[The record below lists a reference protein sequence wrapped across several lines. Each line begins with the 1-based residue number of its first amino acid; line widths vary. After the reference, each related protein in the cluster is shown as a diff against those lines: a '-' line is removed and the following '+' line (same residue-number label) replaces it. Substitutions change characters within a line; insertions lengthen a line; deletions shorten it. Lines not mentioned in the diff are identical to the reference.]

1 LAIDLFPIYG
11 PIGVLFLRMAIGS
24 ALLCLLYR
32 AEVVGALHKAPLG
45 ILLLG
50 LTMVA
55 QSGAFYEAIYRIPLG
70 ITVSI
75 KFLGPLGLAFATSRR
90 PADILCVLVAAA
102 GVLLLT
108 PKIGTSLDLVGVC
121 YAVVAAAAWACFIVI
136 SRSLSRSIPGGVG
149 LAMAMAVSSILLLP
163 AVGMRTLRDVA
174 FHPGTLVT
182 IFGVALFSA
191 AIPSLFEYL
200 ALKSMP
206 AKKYGVL
213 ISLEPIV
220 ATMIGFVLLS
230 ESLDFRAGIAILLIS
245 TASIATALLSRP
257 GRLAD

>member
-1 LAIDLFPIYG
+1 LAFDLFPVYG

-24 ALLCLLYR
+24 ALLCLFYR
-32 AEVVGALHKAPLG
+32 AEIVGALHKAPLG

-75 KFLGPLGLAFATSRR
+75 EFLGPLGVAFATSRR
-90 PADILCVLVAAA
+90 PADILCVLVAGA
-102 GVLLLT
+102 GVLMLT

-121 YAVVAAAAWACFIVI
+121 YAVIAAAAWACFILT

-163 AVGMRTLRDVA
+163 AVGVGTLRDVA
-174 FHPGTLVT
+174 FHPETLVT

-213 ISLEPIV
+213 ISLEPVV

-230 ESLDFRAGIAILLIS
+230 ESLDFHAGIAILLIS
-245 TASIATALLSRP
+245 TASIVTALLSRP